1 MRKQSLVLAI
11 CFVLLAAMNAFAQR
25 STATIRG
32 TVTDASGAVIPG
44 ATVALKGEDTGLSRT
59 ATTNAA
65 GVYSFTDLPVGR
77 YRLDA
82 TLQGFKA
89 GSVTDITLNVADDRE
104 VNFQLEAGS
113 VSETVTVQSS
123 AVEVRTIGGE
133 VSGLI
138 TGTQVREL
146 PLNGRNFVQLT
157 TLMPGVSMPDAFN
170 IKDKGLMSGSNISV
184 SGSDEAANMWTVDG
198 ANNNDVGSNRTIL
211 VYPSLEA
218 IEEFK
223 ILRNSYGPEFGGAGG
238 AQVNIVTRG
247 GTNSYHGSAFYS
259 GRNDALNSTDYFL
272 KRNNLE
278 KGELSRHDF
287 GGSFGGPIV
296 RDKLHFFGGVEWNL
310 EDRGTTRSALV
321 PTQAERNGDF
331 SQGGVPGCSPGIPS
345 DPLTGASFPG
355 NRIPANRISP
365 AGQAM
370 LNLYPLP
377 NVTPAQGSCNN
388 WVSSVTTPIDWNQY
402 HIRGDYNLSAA
413 SRIMV
418 RYTQDGWKNGS
429 ANEPSANTQLWGD
442 DDFPG
447 VDSEWNQPAKSFV
460 ASLSQTFGSSATN
473 TIQFSYSANKI
484 EITRGGE
491 TADQASQIVS
501 LLPPIFGFDNK
512 QYGNGLSHPVFWGG
526 SGYESLWNEA
536 PFNNNQDLYIVKDD
550 YTKVFGKHFLK
561 AGMNVSW
568 NAKNEDSN
576 GNGSQQHSQLWGAA
590 GLPANSFS
598 DTGNLLANFL
608 LRDMSWGFTEGDSGR
623 TVPQR
628 WNDVEFYV
636 ADSWQA
642 SPRITLDYGFRYSI
656 YYNSRAADNKLT
668 SFQPSLFNA
677 SLGADPCNGIL
688 QPPGTT
694 WCQDAN
700 ARGGAEGPNDSLMDQ
715 DINNFAPR
723 LGVAWD
729 VNGDGKTAVRAGL
742 GQFFLRE
749 RLSPTLALAAG
760 NPPFVQTV
768 SGARVLDSAASPCSG
783 CFNSTRGVPTQGRA
797 VDQKTPNN
805 WQWNLMVQR
814 EIMRNTTLEV
824 GYVGNYGYDQLRA
837 VNVDQ
842 VLHGDLNRNGVDD
855 RLEFARSQPADLAL
869 RPFGSVFNSNSNI
882 AFWDHSGEST
892 YHSLQTQLVSRLGR
906 GSQFQVSYTL
916 ARSRANTAMNDSSQG
931 LRADTAPLDVANQ
944 DLDWGRPATGRAH
957 IFNSSLVWM
966 LPYFENASG
975 VKKAFLGDWEVSAI
989 VGAATGQP
997 ANVHTGSIPGLNG
1010 GPSGT
1015 GYTDNQRPNR
1025 TGESCSPSSG
1035 AAAEQ
1040 IINPAAFTLNG
1051 FQLGENGNAERGDC
1065 TGPGYFQTDLAF
1077 YKNFRL
1083 TNNVRI
1089 QFRWDIFNLFNN
1101 TNFMGVDAGLDVT
1114 MDPSAVVLNSANVAT
1129 ATAITSATIPTN
1141 FGQATRVRDPRQ
1153 MQLGFKILW

>member
-1 MRKQSLVLAI
+1 MRKQSLVLAVV
-11 CFVLLAAMNAFAQR
+11 FVLLAAMPAFAQR
-25 STATIRG
+25 STANIRG
-32 TVTDASGAVIPG
+32 TVSDSSGAVIPG

-65 GVYSFTDLPVGR
+65 GVYSFPDLPVGR
-77 YRLDA
+77 YRIDA
-82 TLQGFKA
+82 TLQGFK
-89 GSVTDITLNVADDRE
+89 GGTVTDIVLSVADDRE

-113 VSETVTVQSS
+113 ISETVTVASS

-138 TGTQVREL
+138 SGTQVREL
-146 PLNGRNFVQLT
+146 PLNGRNFIQLT
-157 TLMPGVSMPDAFN
+157 TLMPGVSMPDSVST
-170 IKDKGLMSGSNISV
+170 KDKGLMSGSDLSV
-184 SGSDEAANMWTVDG
+184 SGNDVTANMWTVDG

-223 ILRNSYGPEFGGAGG
+223 ILRNSYGPEFGGAAG
-238 AQVNIVTRG
+238 AQINIVTRG
-247 GTNSYHGSAFYS
+247 GTNTYHGSAFYS

-272 KRNNLE
+272 KQNNLE

-287 GGSFGGPIV
+287 GGSFGGPLIK
-296 RDKLHFFGGVEWNL
+296 DKLHFFGGMEWNL

-331 SQGGVPGCSPGIPS
+331 SQGGVPGCSPGIPN
-345 DPLTGASFPG
+345 DPLTGAPFAG

-365 AGQAM
+365 GGQAM

-377 NVTPAQGSCNN
+377 NVTPASGSCNN
-388 WVSSVTTPIDWNQY
+388 WVSSVTTPVDWNQY

-418 RYTQDGWKNGS
+418 RYTQDGWKNGKGT
-429 ANEPSANTQLWGD
+429 EPSANTQLWGD

-447 VDSEWNQPAKSFV
+447 VDSQWNQPAKSFV

-491 TADQASQIVS
+491 NPGQAENIVS
-501 LLPPIFGFDNK
+501 LIQPVTGFTNK

-526 SGYESLWNEA
+526 SGYEALWNEA
-536 PFNNNQDLYIVKDD
+536 PFNNNQDLYVIKDD
-550 YTKVFGKHFLK
+550 YTRVFGKHFLK

-576 GNGSQQHSQLWGAA
+576 GNGSQQHSAFWGAA
-590 GLPANSFS
+590 GLPANSFAN
-598 DTGNLLANFL
+598 TGNLLADFL
-608 LRDMSWGFTEGDSGR
+608 LRDMSWGFSEGNSGR
-623 TVPQR
+623 SVPQR

-642 SPRITLDYGFRYSI
+642 SPRLTVDYGFRYSI
-656 YYNSRAADNKLT
+656 YYNSHTADNALT

-677 SLGADPCNGIL
+677 ALGADPCNGIL

-694 WCQDAN
+694 WCQDAG

-729 VNGDGKTAVRAGL
+729 INGDGKTAVRAGV

-749 RLSPTLALAAG
+749 RLSPTLALAAQ
-760 NPPFVQTV
+760 NPPFVQTT
-768 SGARVLDSAASPCSG
+768 SGARTFDSAVSPCTG
-783 CFNSTRGVPTQGRA
+783 CFNLTRGVPTQGRA
-797 VDQKTPNN
+797 VDQVTPNS
-805 WQWNLMVQR
+805 WQWNLSVQR
-814 EIMRNTTLEV
+814 EILRNTTLEV
-824 GYVGNYGYDQLRA
+824 GYVGNAANDQLRA
-837 VNVDQ
+837 VNANAI
-842 VLHGDLNRNGVDD
+842 LHGDVNRNGVDD
-855 RLEFARSQPADLAL
+855 RLDFARTNPANISL
-869 RPFGSVFNSNSNI
+869 RPFGVFNNNNNI
-882 AFWDHSGEST
+882 AFWDHSGKSR

-916 ARSRANTAMNDSSQG
+916 ARQRANVNMTDSGQG
-931 LRADTAPLDVANQ
+931 LEQDTAPLDVENP
-944 DLDWGRPATGRAH
+944 DLDWGRPAVGRTH
-957 IFNSSLVWM
+957 IFNSSMVYM
-966 LPYFENASG
+966 LPTLEGSSG
-975 VKKAFLGDWEVSAI
+975 LKKALLGDWEVSAI

-997 ANVHTGSIPGLNG
+997 VNIRTGGIPGLAG

-1025 TGESCSPSSG
+1025 TGEDCSPASG
-1035 AAAEQ
+1035 ATAEQ
-1040 IINPAAFTLNG
+1040 IINPAAFTLAG
-1051 FQLGENGNAERGDC
+1051 FQLGENGNAVRGDC
-1065 TGPGYFQTDLAF
+1065 NGPGYFQADLAF
-1077 YKNFRL
+1077 YKNFRV
-1083 TNNVRI
+1083 TSGVRV

-1101 TNFMGVDAGLDVT
+1101 TNFRYDGLNT
-1114 MDPSAVVLNSANVAT
+1114 AMNASAVTFNNATVANAT
-1129 ATAITSATIPTN
+1129 SITGATIPTS

>member
-1 MRKQSLVLAI
+1 MRKQSLVFAI
-11 CFVLLAAMNAFAQR
+11 CFVLLAAMPAFAQR
-25 STATIRG
+25 STANIRG
-32 TVTDASGAVIPG
+32 TVTDSSGAVIPG

-65 GVYSFTDLPVGR
+65 GVYSFPDIPSGR
-77 YRLDA
+77 YRIDA
-82 TLQGFKA
+82 SLQGFKA
-89 GSVTDITLNVADDRE
+89 GSVTDIVLSVADDRE

-146 PLNGRNFVQLT
+146 PLNGRNFIQLT
-157 TLMPGVSMPDAFN
+157 TLMPGVSMPDSLN
-170 IKDKGLMSGSNISV
+170 TKDKGLMSGSDLSV
-184 SGSDEAANMWTVDG
+184 SGSDVTANMWTVDG

-247 GTNSYHGSAFYS
+247 GTNTYHGSSFYS

-272 KRNNLE
+272 KQNNLP

-331 SQGGVPGCSPGIPS
+331 SQGGVPGCSPGIPD
-345 DPLTGASFPG
+345 DPLTGAPFAG

-388 WVSSVTTPIDWNQY
+388 WVSSVTTPVDWNQY

-447 VDSEWNQPAKSFV
+447 VDSQWNQPAKSFV

-484 EITRGGE
+484 EITRGGQ

-501 LLPPIFGFDNK
+501 LLPPVFGFDNK

-526 SGYESLWNEA
+526 SGYEALWNEA
-536 PFNNNQDLYIVKDD
+536 PFNNNQDLYVLKDD

-568 NAKNEDSN
+568 NVKNEDSI
-576 GNGSQQHSQLWGAA
+576 GNGSTQHSNFWGAA
-590 GLPANSFS
+590 GLPANSFVN
-598 DTGNLLANFL
+598 TGNLLADFL
-608 LRDMSWGFTEGDSGR
+608 LKDMSWGFSEFSAGR
-623 TVPQR
+623 SVPQR

-656 YYNSRAADNKLT
+656 YYNSRAADNRLT

-694 WCQDAN
+694 FCQDAG

-715 DINNFAPR
+715 DLNNIAPR
-723 LGVAWD
+723 VGVAWD
-729 VNGDGKTAVRAGL
+729 VKGDGKTAVRAGL

-749 RLSPTLALAAG
+749 RLSPTLALAAQ
-760 NPPFVQTV
+760 NPPFVQTI
-768 SGARVLDSAASPCSG
+768 SGARVFDNNVSPCSD
-783 CFNSTRGVPTQGRA
+783 CFNISRGVPTQGRE
-797 VDQKTPNN
+797 VNQKTPNN

-814 EIMRNTTLEV
+814 EIWRNTTLEV

-837 VNVDQ
+837 VNANAI
-842 VLHGDLNRNGVDD
+842 LHGDINRNGVDD
-855 RLEFARSQPADLAL
+855 RLDFARSQPANIAL
-869 RPFGSVFNSNSNI
+869 RPFGIFNNNNNI
-882 AFWDHSGEST
+882 AFWDHSGKTS
-892 YHSLQTQLVSRLGR
+892 YNSLQTQLVSRLGR
-906 GSQFQVSYTL
+906 GSQVQVSYTL
-916 ARSRANTAMNDSSQG
+916 ARSRANVAMTDSGQG
-931 LRADTAPLDVANQ
+931 LEQDTAPLDVENP
-944 DLDWGRPATGRAH
+944 DLDWGRPAVGRTH
-957 IFNSSLVWM
+957 IFNSSFVYM
-966 LPYFENASG
+966 LPTLDGSSG
-975 VKKAFLGDWEVSAI
+975 MKKAFLGDWEISAI

-997 ANVHTGSIPGLNG
+997 VNMRTGTIPGLNG

-1015 GYTDNQRPNR
+1015 GYNDNQRPNR
-1025 TGESCSPSSG
+1025 TGESCSPPSG
-1035 AAAEQ
+1035 ATAEQ
-1040 IINPAAFTLNG
+1040 VINPAAFTLVG
-1051 FQLGENGNAERGDC
+1051 FQLGENGDAVRGDC
-1065 TGPGYFQTDLAF
+1065 DGPGYFQTDLAF

-1083 TNNVRI
+1083 TSGIRL

-1101 TNFMGVDAGLDVT
+1101 TNFRFDGLDT
-1114 MDPSAVVLNSANVAT
+1114 DMNASAVTFNTGNAAT
-1129 ATAITSATIPTN
+1129 ATSITGATIPTN

-1153 MQLGFKILW
+1153 MQIGFKLLW

>member
-1 MRKQSLVLAI
+1 MRKQSLVFAI
-11 CFVLLAAMNAFAQR
+11 CFVLLAAMPAFAQR
-25 STATIRG
+25 STANIRG
-32 TVTDASGAVIPG
+32 TVTDSSGAVIPG

-65 GVYSFTDLPVGR
+65 GVYSFPDIPSGR
-77 YRLDA
+77 YRIDA
-82 TLQGFKA
+82 SLQGFKA
-89 GSVTDITLNVADDRE
+89 GSVTDIVLSVADDRE

-146 PLNGRNFVQLT
+146 PLNGRNFIQLT
-157 TLMPGVSMPDAFN
+157 TLMPGVSMPDSLN
-170 IKDKGLMSGSNISV
+170 TKDKGLMSGSDLSV
-184 SGSDEAANMWTVDG
+184 SGSDVTANMWTVDG

-247 GTNSYHGSAFYS
+247 GTNTYHGSSFYS

-272 KRNNLE
+272 KQNNLP

-331 SQGGVPGCSPGIPS
+331 SQGGVPGCSPGIPD
-345 DPLTGASFPG
+345 DPLTGAPFAG

-388 WVSSVTTPIDWNQY
+388 WVSSVTTPVDWNQY

-447 VDSEWNQPAKSFV
+447 VDSQWNQPAKSFV

-484 EITRGGE
+484 EITRGGQ

-501 LLPPIFGFDNK
+501 LLPPVFGFDNK

-526 SGYESLWNEA
+526 SGYEALWNEA
-536 PFNNNQDLYIVKDD
+536 PFNNNQDLYVLKDD

-568 NAKNEDSN
+568 NVKNEDSI
-576 GNGSQQHSQLWGAA
+576 GNGSTQHSNFWGAA
-590 GLPANSFS
+590 GLPANSFVN
-598 DTGNLLANFL
+598 TGNLLADFL
-608 LRDMSWGFTEGDSGR
+608 LKDMSWGFSEFSAGR
-623 TVPQR
+623 SVPQR

-656 YYNSRAADNKLT
+656 YYNSRAADNRLT

-694 WCQDAN
+694 FCQDAG

-715 DINNFAPR
+715 DLNNIAPR
-723 LGVAWD
+723 VGVAWD
-729 VNGDGKTAVRAGL
+729 VKGDGKTAVRAGL

-749 RLSPTLALAAG
+749 RLSPTLALAAQ
-760 NPPFVQTV
+760 NPPFVQTI
-768 SGARVLDSAASPCSG
+768 SGARVFDNNVSPCSD
-783 CFNSTRGVPTQGRA
+783 CFNISRGVPTQGRE
-797 VDQKTPNN
+797 VNQKTPNN

-814 EIMRNTTLEV
+814 EIWRNTTLEV

-837 VNVDQ
+837 VNANAI
-842 VLHGDLNRNGVDD
+842 LHGDINRNGVDD
-855 RLEFARSQPADLAL
+855 RLDFARSQPANIAL
-869 RPFGSVFNSNSNI
+869 RPFGIFNNNNNI
-882 AFWDHSGEST
+882 AFWDHSGKTS
-892 YHSLQTQLVSRLGR
+892 YNSLQTQLVSRLGR
-906 GSQFQVSYTL
+906 GSQVQVSYTL
-916 ARSRANTAMNDSSQG
+916 ARSRANVAMTDSGQG
-931 LRADTAPLDVANQ
+931 LEPDTAPLDVENP
-944 DLDWGRPATGRAH
+944 DLDWGRPAVGRTH
-957 IFNSSLVWM
+957 IFNSSFVYM
-966 LPYFENASG
+966 LPTLDGSSG
-975 VKKAFLGDWEVSAI
+975 MKKAFLGDWEISAI

-997 ANVHTGSIPGLNG
+997 VNMRTGTIPGLNG

-1015 GYTDNQRPNR
+1015 GYNDNQRPNR
-1025 TGESCSPSSG
+1025 TGESCSPPSG
-1035 AAAEQ
+1035 ATAEQ
-1040 IINPAAFTLNG
+1040 VINPAAFTLVG
-1051 FQLGENGNAERGDC
+1051 FQLGENGDAVRGDC
-1065 TGPGYFQTDLAF
+1065 DGPGYFQTDLAF

-1083 TNNVRI
+1083 TSGIRL

-1101 TNFMGVDAGLDVT
+1101 TNFRFDGLDT
-1114 MDPSAVVLNSANVAT
+1114 DMNASAVTFNTGNAAT
-1129 ATAITSATIPTN
+1129 ATSITGATIPTN

-1153 MQLGFKILW
+1153 MQIGFKLLW

>member
-25 STATIRG
+25 STANIRG
-32 TVTDASGAVIPG
+32 TVTDSSGAVIPG

-65 GVYSFTDLPVGR
+65 GVYSFPDLPVGR
-77 YRLDA
+77 YRIDA
-82 TLQGFKA
+82 SLQGFKA
-89 GSVTDITLNVADDRE
+89 GSVTDIVLSVADDRE

-146 PLNGRNFVQLT
+146 PLNGRNFLQLT
-157 TLMPGVSMPDAFN
+157 TLMPGVSLPDSVN
-170 IKDKGLMSGSNISV
+170 TKDKGLTSGSDLSV
-184 SGSDEAANMWTVDG
+184 SGSDVTANMWTVDG

-211 VYPSLEA
+211 VYPSLEV

-238 AQVNIVTRG
+238 AQINIVTRS
-247 GTNSYHGSAFYS
+247 GTNTYHGSAFYS

-272 KRNNLE
+272 DKNNLE

-287 GGSFGGPIV
+287 GGSFGGPLV

-331 SQGGVPGCSPGIPS
+331 SQGGVPDCSPESPI
-345 DPLTGASFPG
+345 DPLTGSAFPG

-377 NVTPAQGSCNN
+377 NVTPALGSCNN
-388 WVSSVTTPIDWNQY
+388 WVTSVTTPLDWNQY

-429 ANEPSANTQLWGD
+429 EGEPSANTQLWGD

-447 VDSEWNQPAKSFV
+447 VDSIWDQPAKSFV

-473 TIQFSYSANKI
+473 TIQFSYSANSI
-484 EITRGGE
+484 EVLRGGTSPE
-491 TADQASQIVS
+491 QASQLVS
-501 LLPPIFGFDNK
+501 LIPPLFGTSGK
-512 QYGNGLSHPVFWGG
+512 YYGSDISHPVWWGG
-526 SGYESLWNEA
+526 SGYEALWNEA
-536 PFNNNQDLYIVKDD
+536 PFNNNQDLYVLKDD

-561 AGMNVSW
+561 AGMNLSW
-568 NAKNEDSN
+568 NVKNEDSI
-576 GNGSQQHSQLWGAA
+576 GNGSTENANFWGAA
-590 GLPANSFS
+590 GVNGWGST
-598 DTGNLLANFL
+598 TGNVLSDWL
-608 LRDMSWGFTEGDSGR
+608 LRDMTWGFSEFSAQR
-623 TVPQR
+623 SVPQR
-628 WNDVEFYV
+628 WRDVEFYV

-642 SPRITLDYGFRYSI
+642 SPRLTLDYGFRYSI

-668 SFQPSLFNA
+668 SFQPSLFDPA
-677 SLGADPCNGIL
+677 LGNDACNGIL
-688 QPPGTT
+688 QPPGTS

-715 DINNFAPR
+715 DVNNIAPR
-723 LGVAWD
+723 IGMAWD
-729 VNGDGKTAVRAGL
+729 VRGDGKTAVRAGI

-749 RLSPTLALAAG
+749 RLSPTLALAAR
-760 NPPFVQTV
+760 NPPFVGTA
-768 SGARVLDSAASPCSG
+768 SGIRKLDTDVEPCDG
-783 CFNSTRGVPTQGRA
+783 CFGTTTGVPAQGRA

-805 WQWNLMVQR
+805 WQWNLMVQH
-814 EIMRNTTLEV
+814 ELWRNTTLEV

-837 VNVDQ
+837 VNANQ
-842 VLHGDLNRNGVDD
+842 VVNGDINHNGVDD
-855 RLEFARSQPADLAL
+855 RLDFIRSQSPEDSAAV
-869 RPFGSVFNSNSNI
+869 RPFGVFGNSNI
-882 AFWDHSGEST
+882 AFWDHSGKT
-892 YHSLQTQLVSRLGR
+892 NYNSLQTQLISRIGR

-916 ARSRANTAMNDSSQG
+916 ARSRANTAMTDSGQG
-931 LRADTAPLDVANQ
+931 LEQDTSPLDVANP
-944 DLDWGRPATGRAH
+944 DLDWGRPAVGRTH

-966 LPYFENASG
+966 LPYFESAAG
-975 VKKAFLGDWEVSAI
+975 LKKAFLGDWEISAI

-997 ANVHTGSIPGLNG
+997 VNVRTGGLPGGLNG

-1025 TGESCSPSSG
+1025 TGESCEPPSG
-1035 AAAEQ
+1035 APPEQ
-1040 IINPAAFTLNG
+1040 IINPAAYTLNG
-1051 FQLGENGNAERGDC
+1051 FQLGTNGNAERGECD
-1065 TGPGYFQTDLAF
+1065 GPGYFQTDLAF

-1083 TNNVRI
+1083 ANNVRI

-1101 TNFMGVDAGLDVT
+1101 TNFMFPGLDT
-1114 MDPSAVVLNSANVAT
+1114 AMDASAVVLNSANVAT

-1141 FGQATRVRDPRQ
+1141 FLQATRVRDPRQ

>member
-1 MRKQSLVLAI
+1 MRTKWLALAVS
-11 CFVLLAAMNAFAQR
+11 FVFLAAMPALAQR
-25 STATIRG
+25 TTATIRG
-32 TVTDASGAVIPG
+32 TVTDSSGAVVPG
-44 ATVALKGEDTGLSRT
+44 ATVTLKGTDTGLTRT
-59 ATTNAA
+59 ATTNES

-77 YRLDA
+77 YSVDA
-82 TLQGFKA
+82 SLTNFKG
-89 GSVTDITLNVADDRE
+89 GSVTDIQLSVADDRE
-104 VNFQLEAGS
+104 VNFQLEAGAIS
-113 VSETVTVQSS
+113 EVVSVQSS
-123 AVEVRTIGGE
+123 AVQVRTIGGE

-146 PLNGRNFVQLT
+146 PLNGRNFIQLT
-157 TLMPGVSMPDAFN
+157 TLMPGVSLPDSVN
-170 IKDKGLMSGSNISV
+170 TKDKGLMSGSDLSV
-184 SGSDEAANMWTVDG
+184 SGSDVTANMWTVDG

-238 AQVNIVTRG
+238 AQINIVTRG
-247 GTNSYHGSAFYS
+247 GTNTYHGSGFYS
-259 GRNDALNSTDYFL
+259 GRNDTLNANDYFL
-272 KRNNLE
+272 EKNDQP

-287 GGSFGGPIV
+287 GASIGGPIV

-331 SQGGVPGCSPGIPS
+331 SQGGVPGCSPGIPD
-345 DPLTGASFPG
+345 DPLTGAPFPG

-388 WVSSVTTPIDWNQY
+388 WVTSVTTPVDWNQY

-418 RYTQDGWKNGS
+418 RYTQDGWKNGKS
-429 ANEPSANTQLWGD
+429 GEPSANTQLWGD

-447 VDSEWNQPAKSFV
+447 VDSNWNQPAKSFV
-460 ASLSQTFGSSATN
+460 ASLSQTLGSSATN

-484 EITRGGE
+484 EITRGGTNPE
-491 TADQASQIVS
+491 QASQILS
-501 LLPPIFGFDNK
+501 LLPPIFGLEK
-512 QYGNGLSHPVFWGG
+512 QYGADTSHPVFWGG
-526 SGYESLWNEA
+526 SGYEALWNEA
-536 PFNNNQDLYIVKDD
+536 PFNNNQDLYVVKDD
-550 YTKVFGKHFLK
+550 YTRVFGKHFLK
-561 AGMNVSW
+561 AGLNVSW
-568 NAKNEDSN
+568 NVKNEDSN
-576 GNGSQQHSQLWGAA
+576 GNGSQQHSAFWGAA
-590 GLPANSFS
+590 GLPANSFAN
-598 DTGNLLANFL
+598 TGNVLADFL
-608 LRDMSWGFTEGDSGR
+608 LRDMSWGFSEFSAGR
-623 TVPQR
+623 SVPQR
-628 WNDVEFYV
+628 WSDFELYV

-656 YYNSRAADNKLT
+656 YYNSRAADNRLT

-677 SLGADPCNGIL
+677 ALGADPCNGIL

-694 WCQDAN
+694 WCQDAG
-700 ARGGAEGPNDSLMDQ
+700 ALGGSEGPNDSLMDQ
-715 DINNFAPR
+715 DLNNFAPR

-749 RLSPTLALAAG
+749 RLSPTLALAAN
-760 NPPFVQTV
+760 NPPFVQTI
-768 SGARVLDSAASPCSG
+768 SGARILDSAASPCAD
-783 CFNSTRGVPTQGRA
+783 CFNITRGVPTQGRA
-797 VDQKTPNN
+797 VDQVTPNS

-814 EIMRNTTLEV
+814 EILRNTTLEV
-824 GYVGNYGYDQLRA
+824 GYVGNYGNDQLRA
-837 VNVDQ
+837 INANQ
-842 VLHGDLNRNGVDD
+842 VLHGDVNRNGVDD
-855 RLEFARSQPADLAL
+855 RLEFARSQPANIAL
-869 RPFGSVFNSNSNI
+869 RPFGVFNNNNNI
-882 AFWDHSGEST
+882 AFWDHSGKSR

-906 GSQFQVSYTL
+906 GSQLQVSYTL
-916 ARSRANTAMNDSSQG
+916 ARSRANVAMTDSGQG
-931 LRADTAPLDVANQ
+931 LEQDTSPLDVADP
-944 DLDWGRPATGRAH
+944 DLDWGRPAVGRTH

-966 LPYFENASG
+966 LPVFENTSG
-975 VKKAFLGDWEVSAI
+975 MKKAFLGDWEVSAI

-997 ANVHTGSIPGLNG
+997 VNVRTGGIPGLNG

-1025 TGESCSPSSG
+1025 TSESCEPPSG
-1035 AAAEQ
+1035 APDEQ
-1040 IINPAAFTLNG
+1040 IINPGAYTLNG
-1051 FQLGENGNAERGDC
+1051 FQLGENGNAERGECD
-1065 TGPGYFQTDLAF
+1065 GPGYFQTDLAF

-1101 TNFMGVDAGLDVT
+1101 TNFMFPGLDT
-1114 MDPSAVVLNSANVAT
+1114 AMDASAVTFNTANVAN
-1129 ATAITSATIPTN
+1129 ATSITNATIPTN
-1141 FGQATRVRDPRQ
+1141 FLQATRVRDPRQ